1 MTEVIDKPEKTEDRT
16 QDEYVKRKL
25 DCLILLS
32 RLYPLGGGP
41 GAPRMR

>member
-1 MTEVIDKPEKTEDRT
+1 MTEVIDKPEKTEDST

-32 RLYPLGGGP
+32 RLYPSVEAQGRP
-41 GAPRMR
+41 A

>member
-1 MTEVIDKPEKTEDRT
+1 MTEVIDKPDKTEDRT

-32 RLYPLGGGP
+32 RLYPSVEAQGRP
-41 GAPRMR
+41 A